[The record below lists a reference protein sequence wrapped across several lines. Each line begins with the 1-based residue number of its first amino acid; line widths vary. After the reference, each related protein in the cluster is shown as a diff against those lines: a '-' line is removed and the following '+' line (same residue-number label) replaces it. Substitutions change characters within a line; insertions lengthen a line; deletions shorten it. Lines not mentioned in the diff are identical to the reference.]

1 MAENRPMIEVF
12 RDSGFETRSRL
23 SDGLVDVQLSLRPS
37 DRGVA
42 AAEERRRLATTASL
56 APLFAPRAVAVVG
69 ASRDP
74 ASIGGRIMAALS
86 AAGFHWPHLSRE
98 PARHAGRRAAVA
110 IGPHVICRLAW
121 IWPLWPS
128 RPPRCSAWSTIAP
141 PPA

>member
-23 SDGLVDVQLSLRPS
+23 SDGVVDVQLSLRPS

-86 AAGFHWPHLSRE
+86 AAGFHGPDPSGE

-110 IGPHVICRLAW
+110 SVR
-121 IWPLWPS
+121 
-128 RPPRCSAWSTIAP
+128 T
-141 PPA
+141 